1 MVGGFQIGSNKVRMA
16 SVPFSTATHN
26 TFELSDYTS
35 EYSLK
40 QKISNIP
47 YDAGG
52 TNTHLAL
59 KYARETSFSY
69 WNSRSGVAKIAVV
82 ITDGQSNNKI
92 ETLKEAEKLRN
103 SGVIIF
109 SVGVGDGVDRSELSG
124 MASRSSY
131 VFDVATFSA
140 LDSIRD
146 RLTKTACEG
155 WSFYSILYLKLIS
168 MGKPG

>member
-16 SVPFSTATHN
+16 LITFSTGIHD
-26 TFELSDYTS
+26 TFQFGAYNSA
-35 EYSLK
+35 YSLK
-40 QKISNIP
+40 QRISDIP

-52 TNTHLAL
+52 TKTHLAL

-109 SVGVGDGVDRSELSG
+109 SVGVGGGVDRSELSG

-155 WSFYSILYLKLIS
+155 WSFYWIL
-168 MGKPG
+168 

>member
-1 MVGGFQIGSNKVRMA
+1 MVGGFHIGSNKVRMA
-16 SVPFSTATHN
+16 SVTFSTSIHD
-26 TFELSDYTS
+26 TFQLT
-35 EYSLK
+35 EYNSAYNLK
-40 QKISNIP
+40 QRISNIP
-47 YDAGG
+47 YDDGG

-69 WNSRSGVAKIAVV
+69 WYSRSGVAKIAVV
-82 ITDGQSNNKI
+82 ITDGKSNSKS
-92 ETLKEAEKLRN
+92 ETIQEAVKLQN

-109 SVGVGDGVDRSELSG
+109 SVGVGEGVDRSELRG

-155 WSFYSILYLKLIS
+155 WSLI
-168 MGKPG
+168 GYYN